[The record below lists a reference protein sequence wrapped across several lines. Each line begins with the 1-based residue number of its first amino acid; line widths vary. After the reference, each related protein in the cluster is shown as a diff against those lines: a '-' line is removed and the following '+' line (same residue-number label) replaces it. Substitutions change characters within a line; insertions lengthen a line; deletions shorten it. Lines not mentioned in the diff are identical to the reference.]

1 MTITLTPSVFDKP
14 ARIGDFEWMI
24 DRPEFGRTLFV
35 FNDNE
40 EQFLAFHAG
49 RSSGGTRGGGNAVIR
64 PYQVGANPRAAG
76 IPTGKNN
83 RGYPRLD
90 DNARA
95 QIDRAIEHIRGLLAT
110 GRFDDVRYS
119 ATETG
124 ELGVKIYAPGDD
136 VKRYIVSRLRE
147 IVGQ

>member
-1 MTITLTPSVFDKP
+1 MTISLVPSVFTK
-14 ARIGDFEWMI
+14 RGCIGDFEWMI
-24 DRPEFGRTLFV
+24 DRPEFGRTLFI

-49 RSSGGTRGGGNAVIR
+49 RTSGGTRGGGNAVIR

-76 IPTGKNN
+76 IPTGKNGK
-83 RGYPRLD
+83 GYPRLD

-95 QIDRAIEHIRGLLAT
+95 HIDRAVEHIRGLLTT

-124 ELGVKIYAPGDD
+124 ELGVHLFSPSDD
-136 VKRYIVSRLRE
+136 VKRYIVSQLRE
-147 IVGQ
+147 IVKQ

>member
-1 MTITLTPSVFDKP
+1 MTITLTPSVFTKLGC
-14 ARIGDFEWMI
+14 IGDFEWMI

-49 RSSGGTRGGGNAVIR
+49 RSSGGTRGGGNAKIR

-76 IPTGKNN
+76 IPTGRNGC
-83 RGYPRLD
+83 GYPRLD
-90 DNARA
+90 DNTRA
-95 QIDRAIEHIRGLLAT
+95 HIDRAIEHVRGLLAS
-110 GRFDDVRYS
+110 GRFDEVRYS

-124 ELGVKIYAPGDD
+124 ELGVKIFSPSDD
-136 VKRYIVSRLRE
+136 VKRYIVSQLRE
-147 IVGQ
+147 IVKQ